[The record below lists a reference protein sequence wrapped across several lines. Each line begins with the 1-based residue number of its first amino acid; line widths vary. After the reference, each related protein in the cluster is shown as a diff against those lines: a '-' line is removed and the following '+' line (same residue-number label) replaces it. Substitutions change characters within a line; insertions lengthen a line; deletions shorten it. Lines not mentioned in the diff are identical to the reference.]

1 MCAYPVTLLIGF
13 VIEGKFKISELANC
27 NPPHHNNNNIAS
39 TESERSNQESAAITK
54 TISKSSAIELTE
66 EEEEGPPVPPKP
78 GERGLPLPPPH
89 TSTVGYQKIVASTKR
104 SIHLYNPIQSAAGR
118 CASLPHQASLEDGY
132 VDVNRNRSQTLPGG
146 DYVEL
151 DYQRSR
157 KGRKIAGDMV
167 KARSMAAI
175 NARKVKGGDI
185 DEDEEFE
192 YSYPAMSPKLKSK
205 IAMVNQQKPKPQ
217 KPQKPQK
224 PKSQPKEK
232 PKEKEKKMTKLP
244 SMDQDGY
251 VSTAEVHE
259 INKEQQR
266 GKLQKGASVDP
277 DGYVDCI
284 ILEEPE
290 SEKVKYSKKKVKE
303 SEMPSQQSSIKKLWQ
318 KPGFMFR
325 K

>member
-27 NPPHHNNNNIAS
+27 NPPHHDNNNIAS
-39 TESERSNQESAAITK
+39 TESERSNQASSAITK

-78 GERGLPLPPPH
+78 GERGPPLPPPH

-104 SIHLYNPIQSAAGR
+104 SIHLYNPVQSAAGR
-118 CASLPHQASLEDGY
+118 SASLPHQTSLEDGY

-157 KGRKIAGDMV
+157 KGRNMAGDMV

-175 NARKVKGGDI
+175 NARKVKGRDI

-217 KPQKPQK
+217 KPPK

-232 PKEKEKKMTKLP
+232 PKGKEKKMTKLP

-266 GKLQKGASVDP
+266 GQLQKGASVDP